1 MSTVSSSWLSQFEEQ
16 IRSQGFSAAW
26 RAALSDAVAHRQL
39 HLFQLPHAKLF
50 RLAAKD
56 PALQRHF
63 NGLSTEQQA
72 QMQQLLSGKKQ
83 TGWLQRLWRAITS
96 FFQGKKS
103 RLKRHDIVKE
113 KDGAG
118 MLYHNLVFENWGRTV
133 KNTPDITFVPKTKA
147 GLCNLVKWATAQ
159 QKRVRAAG
167 YRHTWGD
174 LYSNNGQVLVSMLP
188 LDVVTVLPA
197 REPGI
202 DPNNELQGIQVVGT
216 LVENGVNKALCKIGA
231 ATTNEQF
238 RRWCLDPQGGNLQW
252 TIPLNVIMVEI
263 TWGGSNATIC
273 HGAGW
278 RNQTLSDLVAEIEF
292 VNARGEL
299 QTVSDPAQLKA
310 AAGCFGLLGIVT
322 SLTLKLDPM
331 TFANMKPLKK
341 KVALAIPPPDPAAVP
356 TQIDMSGITPQDL
369 NTAWQD
375 FVTRCEQDYYAEW
388 FWFPYQK
395 DCWINT
401 WQNDGAREDAVDY
414 PGPLATFLQEAEE
427 YLAELANNTIFR
439 LLPGKTQAEL
449 TGHLAM
455 ALLPDQTTIVTP
467 LVDGLHFRRGIQN
480 MRVLDMELEIP
491 LPPSPTDPNKPDWS
505 ICQKAWW
512 MVIENLYQRKDAPM
526 RIALE
531 MRVMA
536 HGDAIMAAQHGNR
549 LGTCSIE
556 VLTTPHTDYKEWQA
570 FMQDVVNLWTSLKAF
585 DGATLNTR
593 PHWAKQW
600 QGLQFNGQPANQYL
614 KNVAYRDQI
623 PAFKAAL
630 QPVAQAGGYTL
641 QDCKNRF
648 SNPVFDDIFE
658 VVFQG

>member
-39 HLFQLPHAKLF
+39 HLFQLPHAELF

-83 TGWLQRLWRAITS
+83 TGWLQRLWRAIKS
-96 FFQGKKS
+96 FFIGKKS

-263 TWGGSNATIC
+263 
-273 HGAGW
+273 
-278 RNQTLSDLVAEIEF
+278 
-292 VNARGEL
+292 
-299 QTVSDPAQLKA
+299 
-310 AAGCFGLLGIVT
+310 
-322 SLTLKLDPM
+322 
-331 TFANMKPLKK
+331 
-341 KVALAIPPPDPAAVP
+341 
-356 TQIDMSGITPQDL
+356 
-369 NTAWQD
+369 
-375 FVTRCEQDYYAEW
+375 
-388 FWFPYQK
+388 
-395 DCWINT
+395 
-401 WQNDGAREDAVDY
+401 
-414 PGPLATFLQEAEE
+414 
-427 YLAELANNTIFR
+427 
-439 LLPGKTQAEL
+439 
-449 TGHLAM
+449 
-455 ALLPDQTTIVTP
+455 
-467 LVDGLHFRRGIQN
+467 
-480 MRVLDMELEIP
+480 
-491 LPPSPTDPNKPDWS
+491 
-505 ICQKAWW
+505 
-512 MVIENLYQRKDAPM
+512 
-526 RIALE
+526 
-531 MRVMA
+531 
-536 HGDAIMAAQHGNR
+536 
-549 LGTCSIE
+549 
-556 VLTTPHTDYKEWQA
+556 
-570 FMQDVVNLWTSLKAF
+570 
-585 DGATLNTR
+585 
-593 PHWAKQW
+593 
-600 QGLQFNGQPANQYL
+600 
-614 KNVAYRDQI
+614 
-623 PAFKAAL
+623 
-630 QPVAQAGGYTL
+630 
-641 QDCKNRF
+641 
-648 SNPVFDDIFE
+648 
-658 VVFQG
+658 